1 MYKIREKKLPM
12 ALQRAVV
19 RDNSATARR
28 LSSACRV
35 PIGLELPSTGSL
47 CFFEEKLG
55 VLKKHCK
62 RYGRDYSDI
71 KKSAGLHLALKGAE
85 APEPAPYEK
94 YSGKRNWEYKTPEE
108 AAKFIRGYKDLGATH
123 FVIVFPYGAEAKSI
137 EVLMEKVAPLV

>member
-1 MYKIREKKLPM
+1 MTFIPLSRTIIDRRYVILLRQTFRSAAINFRLLVYKIREKKLPM

-55 VLKKHCK
+55 VFSC
-62 RYGRDYSDI
+62 
-71 KKSAGLHLALKGAE
+71 
-85 APEPAPYEK
+85 
-94 YSGKRNWEYKTPEE
+94 
-108 AAKFIRGYKDLGATH
+108 RGG
-123 FVIVFPYGAEAKSI
+123 
-137 EVLMEKVAPLV
+137 KVAETTRFAAAHIGHFT